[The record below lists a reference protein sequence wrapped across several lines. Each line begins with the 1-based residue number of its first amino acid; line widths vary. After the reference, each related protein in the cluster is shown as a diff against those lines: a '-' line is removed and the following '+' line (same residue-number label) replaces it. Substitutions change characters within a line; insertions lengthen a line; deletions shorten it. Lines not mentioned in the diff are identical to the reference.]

1 MTKSLAILPA
11 SVRRHS
17 LPGSAWALLGLIAIF
32 SIAAN
37 GFLSSANAWNIGIQA
52 TLLIFLALPMTL
64 VIMTEGLDLSI
75 GAVMSLCTVILTV
88 VEMLTG
94 SWLLAGASAI
104 AVGISFG
111 AINGGIIAGTGIT
124 PFVATLGT
132 MGIAQ
137 GTALVLAEGRELN
150 GISDTLR
157 YAWGGSVMGVPM
169 PIVFTALVYGLIYV
183 LLHQTRFGLRIIALG
198 GNREALTLAGIRS
211 GKYLIAV
218 YTIAGALAAT
228 SAVFLS
234 ARINGGNP
242 GAAIGMEFEAIAAV
256 IVGGTSFTKGSGSLF
271 GSLLGVLTVSVL
283 RNGLNLLE
291 LNSSIQ
297 VAAVGLLVIIALII
311 DLAGKRT

>member
-1 MTKSLAILPA
+1 MIKSLTILPA
-11 SVRRHS
+11 PLRRHS
-17 LPGSAWALLGLIAIF
+17 LPGVAWALLCLIAIF

-37 GFLSSANAWNIGIQA
+37 GFFSSTNAWNVGIQA

-75 GAVMSLCTVILTV
+75 GSVMSLCTVILAI

-94 SWLLAGASAI
+94 SWLFAGASAI

-137 GTALVLAEGRELN
+137 GAALVLAEGRELN
-150 GISDTLR
+150 NISDTLR
-157 YAWGGSVMGVPM
+157 FAWEGSVVGIPI
-169 PIVFTALVYGLIYV
+169 PIVFAVLVYGLIYV
-183 LLHQTRFGLRIIALG
+183 LLHQTRFGSRIIALG
-198 GNREALTLAGIRS
+198 GNREALTFAGIRS
-211 GKYLIAV
+211 GKYLVAV
-218 YTIAGALAAT
+218 YAIAGALAAT

-256 IVGGTSFTKGSGSLF
+256 IVGGASFTKGKGSLF
-271 GSLLGVLTVSVL
+271 GALLGVLTVSVL

-291 LNSSIQ
+291 FNSSIQ
-297 VAAVGLLVIIALII
+297 VAAVGLLVIIALVI
-311 DLAGKRT
+311 DSAGTRT